1 VTGVLR
7 CCLVLAALSLGV
19 GCHAGGSPKLTLI
32 GVHGRAAG
40 EVVLVQVTNP
50 ATRPLRL
57 TRLEYTFA
65 AAGTTISQG
74 DVELSRDVDPG
85 AAVVVEVPI
94 ERPAGADDSAQ
105 TTVLSGTLTAQDE
118 ELVRTFPVSA
128 KLAPHPAP

>member
-1 VTGVLR
+1 MPGVLR
-7 CCLVLAALSLGV
+7 CLIVLCALAG
-19 GCHAGGSPKLTLI
+19 GCHPGGSPKLTLI
-32 GVHGRAAG
+32 GVRGRAAG

-94 ERPAGADDSAQ
+94 ERPAGADDSVQ
-105 TTVLSGTLTAQDE
+105 PTVLNGTLTAQDE
-118 ELVRTFPVSA
+118 ELVRTFPVTA
-128 KLAPHPAP
+128 KLQHVAR